1 MVARVADLKRSR
13 EAMSASRRQIRA
25 NVARPPQRPVGGQP
39 PDMTG
44 LAPLIAPLFGMGGPS
59 MTQRRTEDNIGQQ
72 TTLGGVRKKKRNP
85 LDPFQGED
93 EAAYPPELGVMG
105 SQQANPWMPE
115 SAGGSVYPQM
125 PMPAPRFGMGMQPQ
139 QNFGPQPRRTQ
150 RDI

>member
-13 EAMSASRRQIRA
+13 QAMAASRRQIRS
-25 NVARPPQRPVGGQP
+25 NVARPPQRAIGGQP

-44 LAPLIAPLFGMGGPS
+44 LAPLIAPLFGMGGPP
-59 MTQRRTEDNIGQQ
+59 MTQRTTEANIGQQ
-72 TTLGGVRKKKRNP
+72 ATLGGVRKKKRNP
-85 LDPFQGED
+85 LDPFQVED
-93 EAAYPPELGVMG
+93 EATYPQELGVMG

-139 QNFGPQPRRTQ
+139 QNVGTQPRRTQ
-150 RDI
+150 QYI